1 MGWKEKK
8 RPGTMVCSLA
18 ILLLGSICSCQ
29 ASSGSLAAKLSK
41 ASLVPSSAI
50 GTYSRSSTVAA
61 LSLLEQEK
69 LEEATESLVQ
79 TGLTLGL
86 LDVGGGAILPITEEI
101 VSYITTKTEF
111 AATREAIAHYNR
123 ILKSEVTKSASQGMN
138 KQAIRSAKETL
149 KNTLNDDVARF
160 SPVSKVKKAF
170 TKITKWFGKA
180 SVFDVLGPLTDTIT
194 IGLNIWGLDIAIRDG
209 NDAGIA
215 AASLSILAGV
225 IGIGTFFAAVA
236 TGSAVLGPVGAIAG
250 AILGIAA
257 TLIELFVGSSYDK
270 AAVEAYRARL
280 RELKNLR
287 DACVSQIDKRMEFL
301 DHVGSPY
308 SDVYVNNQ
316 AASIA
321 SIDWSG
327 ELKMVDSYMMPY
339 YRVLYK
345 TSMYHRGYKGHFY
358 RGMSPEAREE
368 LSNRTYVCI
377 GEYRGLRSPKMPLA
391 SSPTGWG
398 KTVGPI
404 GFDFY
409 GKYKRNTT
417 YGGVHVFINSEFV
430 SEEELNGI
438 NINTYLNLESDADQ
452 MQIPQNDVISVSDYK
467 KFLKFHKINI
477 RTGFGSDCLNI
488 NGMIGE
494 FHEDYENLLTAD
506 MEWHGMN
513 ILSFKGMTRD
523 RDDIKGV
530 FFDTKNKVLKYFHGE
545 NRRTHTL
552 GNVFFVTQ
560 FVGSPFDDHVILH
573 QEEFKVFQ
581 TSGSNVYEFDFDEFD
596 LGKPWSKKF
605 EITDQSKQP
614 LKINLKT
621 SDASKIP
628 ANNIVLSY
636 KKLKIYSARG
646 QYTYIP
652 RIEVSLL
659 NTTTRGKIFIN
670 DDNPIPLDHGHVNPW
685 LINGERRNLNIG
697 QSSPTVNYDDGNK
710 EDALLLK
717 WPADQ
722 DPDSTDYTIDMKG
735 GTDFVMISDKYLL
748 DPSGIDGEDVT
759 LMLEQGPDFDSTGA
773 FTVVVQKSGNDGF
786 CINIELRNVER
797 INNEYGD
804 RLVAFDVGSHQFPM
818 DLFDRY
824 MEVTRRTLKIK
835 TTEDV
840 LD

>member
-1 MGWKEKK
+1 MA
-8 RPGTMVCSLA
+8 CSLA
-18 ILLLGSICSCQ
+18 ILLLGFICSFP
-29 ASSGSLAAKLSK
+29 AASGSLASKLSK
-41 ASLVPSSAI
+41 AALLPSTAI

-79 TGLTLGL
+79 TALTLSL

-101 VSYITTKTEF
+101 VTYITTKTEF
-111 AATREAIAHYNR
+111 AATREAIAYYNR
-123 ILKSEVTKSASQGMN
+123 ILKSEISKSATQGMN
-138 KQAIRSAKETL
+138 KQTIRTAKETL
-149 KNTLNDDVARF
+149 KNTLNDDVAKF
-160 SPVSKVKKAF
+160 SRVSKVKKAF
-170 TKITKWFGKA
+170 TKVTKWFGKA

-225 IGIGTFFAAVA
+225 VGIGTFFAAVA

-257 TLIELFVGSSYDK
+257 TLIELFVGPPYDK

-280 RELKNLR
+280 RELRNLR

-301 DHVGSPY
+301 ENVGSPY

-316 AASIA
+316 AASMTEVE
-321 SIDWSG
+321 SG
-327 ELKMVDSYMMPY
+327 ELQLLDSYMNQY
-339 YRVLYK
+339 YRRKVPYQN
-345 TSMYHRGYKGHFY
+345 SMYHRGFKGHFTRY
-358 RGMSPEAREE
+358 MLSEAKEE
-368 LSNRTYVCI
+368 MRNKTYVCI
-377 GEYRGLRSPKMPLA
+377 GKYRGIVSPKMPLA
-391 SSPTGWG
+391 SSSTGWG
-398 KTVGPI
+398 KTTGFI

-409 GKYKRNTT
+409 GKYKRDTT
-417 YGGVHVFINSEFV
+417 YGGVHVFINSEFI

-438 NINTYLNLESDADQ
+438 NINTFLSLGSDADQ
-452 MQIPQNDVISVSDYK
+452 EQTPQNDVISISDYK
-467 KFLKFHKINI
+467 KLRKRDKINI

-494 FHEDYENLLTAD
+494 FHQDYENSLIAD
-506 MEWHGMN
+506 MEWHGWN
-513 ILSFKGMTRD
+513 ILSFKGMSRD
-523 RDDIKGV
+523 RDDIKGI
-530 FFDTKNKVLKYFHGE
+530 FFDTKHEVLKYFHGE
-545 NRRTHTL
+545 DRRTHTL
-552 GNVFFVTQ
+552 GKVFFVTQ

-573 QEEFKVFQ
+573 QDLFKVFQ

-596 LGKPWSKKF
+596 LGKPWSTKF
-605 EITDQSKQP
+605 EITDQSKQS

-628 ANNIVLSY
+628 PNNIVLSY
-636 KKLKIYSARG
+636 KKLKIFSTRG

-652 RIEVSLL
+652 RIEVSLW
-659 NTTTRGKIFIN
+659 NTTTNGNIFIN
-670 DDNPIPLDHGHVNPW
+670 DDNPIPLDHGHLSPW
-685 LINGERRNLNIG
+685 QFNGERRNLNIG
-697 QSSPTVNYDDGNK
+697 QSPRTVTYDDGNRK
-710 EDALLLK
+710 DLLLLK
-717 WPADQ
+717 WPTDR

-735 GTDFVMISDKYLL
+735 GTDYVMISDKYFL
-748 DPSGIDGEDVT
+748 DPSGVDGEDVI
-759 LMLEQGPDFDSTGA
+759 LMLEQGSDSTGA
-773 FTVVVQKSGNDGF
+773 FTVVIQKSGNDGF
-786 CINIELRNVER
+786 RINLELRNVER
-797 INNEYGD
+797 IINEYGN

-824 MEVTRRTLKIK
+824 VEVTRMTLKIK
-835 TTEDV
+835 TSEDV